1 MIDLHAHVLPGV
13 DDGPV
18 TWDET
23 LALVRAAAGAGV
35 TAMAATPHMLPDG
48 PWANERDRILPLVDE
63 LRRRVEREG
72 LGVDIVPGGEVYV
85 VPDAAER
92 VRKGKAMTYGDAG
105 RYMLLELPPSH
116 VPPYL
121 ERVLFE
127 LRVTGVTPIIA
138 HPERYDVVQ
147 RDPDIVWEWHERG
160 ALLQLNVG
168 SLPLAGPLGR
178 TARALLAMGAVHLL
192 ASDAHGVD
200 KRPPLRAKDFERA
213 AAFVGEP
220 AARRL
225 LCDNPTA
232 VLAGEPVPAV
242 QPVTP
247 PPREPSREGWLG
259 RLWRRSWS
267 VGNDSR
273 HSVRGGTG

>member
-138 HPERYDVVQ
+138 HPERYEVVQ

-192 ASDAHGVD
+192 ASDAHGLD
-200 KRPPLRAKDFERA
+200 RRPPLRLKDFQRVVA
-213 AAFVGEP
+213 LAGEL
-220 AARRL
+220 AARQL
-225 LCDNPTA
+225 LWDNPAA
-232 VLAGEPVPAV
+232 VLAGD
-242 QPVTP
+242 PVTP
-247 PPREPSREGWLG
+247 AQPVAVLPRERDRDGWLR
-259 RLWRRSWS
+259 RLLRRSR
-267 VGNDSR
+267 GFDEDSR
-273 HSVRGGTG
+273 SSVRGGAG